1 VNAWPLALWERV
13 SVWNGLMGATPSP
26 AMVSVSAF
34 IPFIIRRLGAAPS
47 IYVGSGIALATL
59 LLFPIITSIPAWFLL
74 RFIMALGIGVT
85 LVVSETWVNALAPP
99 DKRGS
104 VMGIYVSVLCAGLA
118 TGPILV
124 GVTGSEGALP
134 FIVIAIVLFVATL
147 PIPLARWGGA
157 PALQDHSVMSLRRA
171 FRHAPVVMLVLL
183 LSGAIWLAVL
193 ALLPVYGIRAGLIED
208 RALILLTIF
217 AMSGSRSLLAGC
229 STDGTHPVC

>member
-1 VNAWPLALWERV
+1 
-13 SVWNGLMGATPSP
+13 
-26 AMVSVSAF
+26 
-34 IPFIIRRLGAAPS
+34 
-47 IYVGSGIALATL
+47 
-59 LLFPIITSIPAWFLL
+59 
-74 RFIMALGIGVT
+74 
-85 LVVSETWVNALAPP
+85 
-99 DKRGS
+99 
-104 VMGIYVSVLCAGLA
+104 MGIYVSVLCAGLA